1 MRFSARRLRAKAG
14 ALYGHVF
21 EDRVAGVERTLFWAV
36 SVPFEPVGFEGEEVR
51 PLLQCEWMSWPLARW
66 QELSGKSLAGV
77 ADRARVEASFYV
89 HDHSDLGL
97 ETLELEEQKRG
108 GLVALVR
115 GRVDF
120 LASDGRVEPFELE
133 VETPLMLEG
142 VRVVPANLRLGP
154 KSPQEATALLGQLI
168 DADGFEE
175 PEFDGRC
182 FLFRPRGYGN

>member
-1 MRFSARRLRAKAG
+1 MRFPAKRLQAKAG

-21 EDRVAGVERTLFWAV
+21 EDRASGVERTLFWAV
-36 SVPFEPVGFEGEEVR
+36 SVPFEPVDFEGEEVR
-51 PLLQCEWMSWPLARW
+51 PLLQCEGMRWPLARW
-66 QELSGKSLAGV
+66 QELPGKTLEDV
-77 ADRARVEASFYV
+77 TDRARVEASFYV

-97 ETLELEEQKRG
+97 EALELEEKRRG
-108 GLVALVR
+108 GLEAFVR

-120 LASDGRVEPFELE
+120 LASDGRVEPFDLE

-154 KSPQEATALLGQLI
+154 KSPQEATALLGRLI
-168 DADGFEE
+168 DAGGFEE
-175 PEFDGRC
+175 PEFDGDC